1 MSRSAVNVGIV
12 CDTGSDLP
20 SALAKERG
28 IVLVPLHIRFGTT
41 ELVDREQVST
51 EEFWARSATA
61 EELPETSAPS
71 PGAFTTAFESLAA
84 AGADGIV
91 CVTLSSK
98 LSATGEAAGQA
109 ARGFGDVPVR
119 VVDSLSVTMG
129 EGMVALAAADAAAR
143 GSDLAGVVS
152 AAESARSRLSVYG
165 AIDTLDNLRKGGRIG
180 GAAAALGT
188 LLSIKPVIEVRNGV
202 VEQESR
208 QRTRAKSLRY
218 LAEKVQ
224 AAGAL
229 ERLAVM
235 SAAATDL
242 DQFLELLAGVK
253 SQQPRITGDIG
264 PVIGTHAG
272 PGAIG
277 VAWVTA
283 VEGDV
288 AANTG

>member
-1 MSRSAVNVGIV
+1 MTVGIV
-12 CDTGSDLP
+12 CDSGSDLP
-20 SALAKERG
+20 SALAEERG

-41 ELVDREQVST
+41 ELVDREQLST
-51 EEFWARSATA
+51 EEFWARCATA
-61 EELPETSAPS
+61 AELPETSAPS
-71 PGAFTTAFESLAA
+71 PGAFTTAFESMAA
-84 AGADGIV
+84 GGADGIV

-109 ARGFGDVPVR
+109 ARSFGDVPVR
-119 VVDSLSVTMG
+119 VVDSLSVTIG

-152 AAESARSRLSVYG
+152 AAESARARLSVYG

-242 DQFLELLAGVK
+242 DQFLELLADVK
-253 SQQPRITGDIG
+253 SQQPRITADIG

-283 VEGDV
+283 AG
-288 AANTG
+288 GGG